1 MNYKQLLRWL
11 WRSTSYNR
19 LQALLNVII
28 GLLDVAVSL
37 AQIWAVKHAIDVAS
51 HNVEGSVIMSVGVIA
66 LLILCNFILSIS
78 SVWVRNVLGIKA
90 QNRMQ
95 QMMLERI
102 LRSEWRG
109 RGAMHSGDVINRLES
124 DGGQVVNCCAET
136 LRNAVCVFTLFVG
149 AFFFLFSLDHLLAIC
164 IVCLFPVFL
173 LLSKVYMGRMRRLSR
188 EVRESDSLVQSMLQE
203 SVQNR
208 MLIKTLEGEGTMVDS
223 HVTIGSCAQVGKQI
237 HISAATQIGGV
248 LEPAGAL
255 PTIIEDGAFIGG
267 NCGIYEGTIVEE
279 GAVIASGV
287 IITSSTPLF
296 DATKGEFVPK
306 NENGRVVV
314 PRGAVVV
321 SGSRPV
327 VKGPSAGSG
336 IHLYC
341 PVIVKYRDEKTS
353 GSVSLEELLR

>member
-1 MNYKQLLRWL
+1 MELFEKTMADLETGKVRVAQKIDGHWQVNAEIKQIILAGFAMGRIKDMSEGQFAFFDKDTFPV
-11 WRSTSYNR
+11 REFSTENSVRIVPGGSSIRRGAY
-19 LQALLNVII
+19 
-28 GLLDVAVSL
+28 L
-37 AQIWAVKHAIDVAS
+37 AP
-51 HNVEGSVIMSVGVIA
+51 GVIVMPPA
-66 LLILCNFILSIS
+66 Y
-78 SVWVRNVLGIKA
+78 
-90 QNRMQ
+90 
-95 QMMLERI
+95 
-102 LRSEWRG
+102 
-109 RGAMHSGDVINRLES
+109 
-124 DGGQVVNCCAET
+124 VN
-136 LRNAVCVFTLFVG
+136 VG
-149 AFFFLFSLDHLLAIC
+149 AFVD
-164 IVCLFPVFL
+164 
-173 LLSKVYMGRMRRLSR
+173 
-188 EVRESDSLVQSMLQE
+188 
-203 SVQNR
+203 
-208 MLIKTLEGEGTMVDS
+208 EGTMVDS
-223 HVTIGSCAQVGKQI
+223 HVTIGSCAQVGKHI

-314 PRGAVVV
+314 PHGAVVV
-321 SGSRPV
+321 SGSRPL